1 MVFWYLKPRYSGT
14 CTLEDV
20 LFLRIPWLNYAA
32 DTSTLSSKSSGF
44 HPSFLGV
51 CNGFVRCLGRFWGSH
66 RAIVFFQ
73 GTALPLQGV
82 CSGHQGSGFQ
92 GLHLWPAASRQGSGL
107 RVWGVI
113 GCGDT
118 RPEESPSTSNPKA

>member
-51 CNGFVRCLGRFWGSH
+51 CNGFVRCLGRFWGLH
-66 RAIVFFQ
+66 RAIVFFRELPYLCRACVQ
-73 GTALPLQGV
+73 GI
-82 CSGHQGSGFQ
+82 
-92 GLHLWPAASRQGSGL
+92 
-107 RVWGVI
+107 RVQDFRVSIYGP
-113 GCGDT
+113 
-118 RPEESPSTSNPKA
+118 RPPGRVQD